1 MARAAALDSVVGP
14 LLTSDGIPRTTPMF
28 KHILVPIDLSDR
40 NARTLRTAL
49 VLATQSRARV
59 TLLHVVQQ
67 VAKIP
72 LGEMRPFYRR
82 LSATS
87 KRRLALAAKPFAV
100 RGIPVRTEVPI
111 GEPAREIIRLAQARR
126 ADLVV
131 MGSHKVRAVRG
142 GSRGWGTTSYKV
154 GIFCQCP
161 ILLVK

>member
-1 MARAAALDSVVGP
+1 
-14 LLTSDGIPRTTPMF
+14 MF

-49 VLATQSRARV
+49 TLATQSSARV

-67 VAKIP
+67 VPRIP
-72 LGEMRPFYRR
+72 PGEMRPFYGR
-82 LSATS
+82 LAATS
-87 KRRLALAAKPFAV
+87 RHRLAIAAKSFTA
-100 RGIPVRTEVPI
+100 RGIPVRTEALV

-131 MGSHKVRAVRG
+131 MGSHKVKAVRG